1 MQVVTSVNVLDFQ
14 LSRIGSPAFDI
25 SYYLLTSTN
34 SIIRQ
39 NYDELLQIYHQS
51 LQSLLLKLGSDPNQL
66 FNFND
71 LVNQMTKFGKYGVV
85 FVPFLLQI
93 TLSQPDDVIN
103 LDNIES
109 EEEMLNLIKLSD
121 ETKENYKKG
130 LHSAVADAIRFGWIK
145 PVEM

>member
-1 MQVVTSVNVLDFQ
+1 
-14 LSRIGSPAFDI
+14 
-25 SYYLLTSTN
+25 
-34 SIIRQ
+34 
-39 NYDELLQIYHQS
+39 
-51 LQSLLLKLGSDPNQL
+51 
-66 FNFND
+66 
-71 LVNQMTKFGKYGVV
+71 MTKFGKYGVV